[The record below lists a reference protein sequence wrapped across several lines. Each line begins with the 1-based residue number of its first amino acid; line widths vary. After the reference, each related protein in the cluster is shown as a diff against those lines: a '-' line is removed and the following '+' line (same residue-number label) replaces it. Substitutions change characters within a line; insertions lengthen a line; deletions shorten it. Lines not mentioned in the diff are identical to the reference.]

1 MNVNENFQVLFH
13 HSPVWNSNRLDPKR
27 TFTAFNPPLTLSFGW
42 LNLAV
47 CTLLSTRCRNI
58 LTLSARQLMGFTVI
72 RSSFSSSLSS
82 LLIISGTSTFPH
94 FSFSFCGMADLVRV
108 DRLSCSFCAKDFN
121 RREGKKLTY
130 IYIHSLPMTQFVSCV
145 QEKRHTL
152 SSLSGRRLA
161 CLRSLCFQRG
171 ILGKGAGGCLI
182 RIQY

>member
-1 MNVNENFQVLFH
+1 MNVNENCQVLFH
-13 HSPVWNSNRLDPKR
+13 HSPVWNSSRLDPKR

-47 CTLLSTRCRNI
+47 CTLLSRRCRNI

-121 RREGKKLTY
+121 RREG
-130 IYIHSLPMTQFVSCV
+130 
-145 QEKRHTL
+145 EKRHIYI
-152 SSLSGRRLA
+152 SSLSRRRLA
-161 CLRSLCFQRG
+161 CLRSLCVQRG